1 MKEEIIKKAWKISVK
16 NLEEPWHY
24 NDVIISAETRGQARS
39 EGLTEMR
46 NLGATKLVDYK
57 YDDTEVYYTDI
68 IAHRAKEYDTIL
80 FEGKEM
86 KRHAIEKHI
95 WCRERDQKALDL
107 TVSNPNDL
115 AVVWA
120 GCYRG
125 YWGSGRSGYSDDIIF
140 AGKYD
145 VKEAYEIVRGSD
157 YGRQET
163 VRLLNVEEFNAN
175 IDTEVE
181 KLQKQMDRLRTY
193 KVNHE
198 TK

>member
-1 MKEEIIKKAWKISVK
+1 MSIKAERKEQLIKKAWKISVK
-16 NLEEPWHY
+16 YLSEPWY
-24 NDVIISAETRGQARS
+24 FEDVYVNCETRGEARS
-39 EGLTEMR
+39 KGLTEMI
-46 NLGATKLVDYK
+46 NLGASKIVGYLEDN
-57 YDDTEVYYTDI
+57 DIYYTDI
-68 IAHRAKEYDTIL
+68 IAHRVKDYDTIL

-95 WCRERDQKALDL
+95 WCKERDQKALDL
-107 TVSNPNDL
+107 TISNPNDL

-125 YWGSGRSGYSDDIIF
+125 YWGANRSGYSDDIIF

-163 VRLLNVEEFNAN
+163 VRLLNVEEFNTN
-175 IDTEVE
+175 IDTEVA
-181 KLQKQMDRLRTY
+181 KLQKQMDRLTTY
-193 KVNHE
+193 KI
-198 TK
+198 

>member
-1 MKEEIIKKAWKISVK
+1 MKEEVIKKAWKISVK
-16 NLEEPWHY
+16 DLSEPWY
-24 NDVIISAETRGQARS
+24 FEDVYVNCETRGEARS
-39 EGLTEMR
+39 KGLQEML
-46 NLGATKLVDYK
+46 NLGAEKLYK
-57 YDDTEVYYTDI
+57 DDGEIVYTDI
-68 IAHRAKEYDTIL
+68 IAHRSKDYDTIL

-125 YWGSGRSGYSDDIIF
+125 YWGANRSGYSDDIIF

-145 VKEAYEIVRGSD
+145 VKEAYDIVKGSE

-163 VRLLNVEEFNAN
+163 VRLLNIEEFNTN

-181 KLQKQMDRLRTY
+181 KLQKQMDRLLTY

>member
-1 MKEEIIKKAWKISVK
+1 MKEQIIKKAWKISVK
-16 NLEEPWHY
+16 DLSEPWY
-24 NDVIISAETRGQARS
+24 FEDVVVIADNRGEARS
-39 EGLTEMR
+39 KGLTEMR

-68 IAHRAKEYDTIL
+68 IAHRVKDYDTIL

-120 GCYRG
+120 GCYG
-125 YWGSGRSGYSDDIIF
+125 SYWGSGRSGYSDDIIF

-145 VKEAYEIVRGSD
+145 VKEAYEIVRGSSYD
-157 YGRQET
+157 RQET
-163 VRLLNVEEFNAN
+163 VRLLNVAEFNAN
-175 IDTEVE
+175 INTEVI
-181 KLQKQMDRLRTY
+181 KLQKQIDRLRTY
-193 KVNHE
+193 KVSHE
-198 TK
+198 KV